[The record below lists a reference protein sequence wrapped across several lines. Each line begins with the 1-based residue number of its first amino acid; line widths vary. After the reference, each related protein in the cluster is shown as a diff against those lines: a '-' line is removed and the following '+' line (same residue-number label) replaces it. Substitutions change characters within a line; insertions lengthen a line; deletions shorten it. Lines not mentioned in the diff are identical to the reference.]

1 MKNYY
6 LDKDVN
12 INELTVSGSIINI
25 KSEKTFNN
33 YNNLYKLSSL
43 VDLENENSVILID
56 GNLIIQEWKNYDLII
71 NGNTVA
77 CNIETLD

>member
-33 YNNLYKLSSL
+33 YNDLYKLSSL

-56 GNLIIQEWKNYDLII
+56 GNLIIQEWKNYELII